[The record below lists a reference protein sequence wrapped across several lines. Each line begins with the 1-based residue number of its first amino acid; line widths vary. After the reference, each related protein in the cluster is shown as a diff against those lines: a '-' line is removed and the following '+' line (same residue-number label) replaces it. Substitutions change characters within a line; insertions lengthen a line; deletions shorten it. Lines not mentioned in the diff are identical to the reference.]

1 MEKKLIDVIE
11 SKVYYLEI
19 QDNNPVTIEAC
30 KNLYRALL
38 IVAYCEKPRI
48 NDLTKVIGDDNL
60 TIYLLNKF
68 DYLNKNVFLG
78 LLSHIVLDTSNQG
91 ELKKLIYILKK
102 SLEKDNAKRTV
113 NKFKSLKIINTNTY
127 PTDAEFRNDYDKIN
141 KEDAILSIGNW
152 WGEGSFGMSGI
163 IISKDK
169 DVYKYYSCKVYEES
183 PPVTE
188 YEIKIYE
195 KISDEELNNL
205 MKTIENYL
213 SDETENDNIVFDGGN
228 SISINYGGIKK
239 KFSNIDINKHIKI
252 NNIVEELII
261 D

>member
-48 NDLTKVIGDDNL
+48 DDLTKVIGDDNL

-113 NKFKSLKIINTNTY
+113 NKFKSLKII
-127 PTDAEFRNDYDKIN
+127 
-141 KEDAILSIGNW
+141 LL
-152 WGEGSFGMSGI
+152 MSSAS
-163 IISKDK
+163 IISKEDK
-169 DVYKYYSCKVYEES
+169 YSFK
-183 PPVTE
+183 
-188 YEIKIYE
+188 KA
-195 KISDEELNNL
+195 L
-205 MKTIENYL
+205 
-213 SDETENDNIVFDGGN
+213 FDFKLCWF
-228 SISINYGGIKK
+228 KK
-239 KFSNIDINKHIKI
+239 S
-252 NNIVEELII
+252 
-261 D
+261 